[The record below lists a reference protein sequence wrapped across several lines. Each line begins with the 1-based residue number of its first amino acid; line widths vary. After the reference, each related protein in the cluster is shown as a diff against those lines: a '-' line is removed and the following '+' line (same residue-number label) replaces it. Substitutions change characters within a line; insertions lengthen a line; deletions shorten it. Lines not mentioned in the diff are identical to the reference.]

1 MKANAKTKYLFVTGG
16 VFSSLGK
23 GLCAASIG
31 ALLTHLGLK
40 VACLKIDPYLNI
52 DCGTMS
58 PYQHGEVFVTSDGT
72 ETDLDLGHYERFLGA
87 ELTSDSSITSGKIYN
102 RVISAE
108 RKGKYLGKT
117 IQVIPHV
124 TDEIKNTLYE
134 LGHKTDADI
143 IIVEVGGTIGDIES
157 LPFMEAIRQMRSE
170 LNGRS
175 LLLHMVPLIEL
186 KISGEKKTKPLQ
198 QSIKEL
204 NSLGLNADL
213 LFVRSSEVLDP
224 KTRAKI
230 MSTCY
235 ISNENIFSGPDLKN
249 IYLLPQRLYH
259 QKLHEQIAKKLDLKF
274 KTKKPKQRWTNF
286 VRLVNKAHDQRVK
299 IAIVGKYTELIDAYI
314 SLYESLKITAIH
326 EQVDLD
332 LVWVNSSKEKQE
344 DILRKIS
351 KVDGI
356 IVPGGFDKRGING
369 KLTAIKYAREKQVPF
384 LGICLGMQLACIEFA
399 RNVIGLKDADS
410 TEFNKKT
417 KNNVI
422 DLIVKDRNVD
432 MGGTLRLG
440 SYQCSLKPQTLAQS
454 LYQANSVR
462 RRHRHRYEFNND
474 YKELFEKHNFVF
486 SGSDAQT
493 GLQEIIELPNHP
505 YFIAA
510 QYHPEFNTT
519 LYKPEELFSG
529 LVRAIKSLKAK

>member
-1 MKANAKTKYLFVTGG
+1 
-16 VFSSLGK
+16 
-23 GLCAASIG
+23 
-31 ALLTHLGLK
+31 
-40 VACLKIDPYLNI
+40 
-52 DCGTMS
+52 
-58 PYQHGEVFVTSDGT
+58 
-72 ETDLDLGHYERFLGA
+72 
-87 ELTSDSSITSGKIYN
+87 
-102 RVISAE
+102 
-108 RKGKYLGKT
+108 
-117 IQVIPHV
+117 
-124 TDEIKNTLYE
+124 
-134 LGHKTDADI
+134 
-143 IIVEVGGTIGDIES
+143 
-157 LPFMEAIRQMRSE
+157 
-170 LNGRS
+170 
-175 LLLHMVPLIEL
+175 
-186 KISGEKKTKPLQ
+186 
-198 QSIKEL
+198 
-204 NSLGLNADL
+204 
-213 LFVRSSEVLDP
+213 
-224 KTRAKI
+224 

>member
-493 GLQEIIELPNHP
+493 GLQEIIELPDHP